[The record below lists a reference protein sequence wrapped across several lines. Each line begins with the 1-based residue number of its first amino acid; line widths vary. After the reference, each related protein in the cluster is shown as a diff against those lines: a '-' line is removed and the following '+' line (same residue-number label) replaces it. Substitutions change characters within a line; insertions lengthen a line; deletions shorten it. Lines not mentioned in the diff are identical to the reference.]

1 MQEKELKILNYLKD
15 QTSYVTALNIAEN
28 LGFSIR
34 SVKTYISNINT
45 NYPNLILSSRKGYFI
60 QDKERLANILNN
72 FTNNDIPQSSKNR
85 QAYILKLLLLQQQTK
100 NLDELA
106 DELCISPV
114 TLMNEISKIKAELK
128 NFDLVFKTKNN
139 CVYIEGLEKNK
150 KKMISHLI
158 YNEIKENFIS
168 LDLLQTYFQN
178 LDLKVIKEVVTEKL
192 LANHYFIND
201 FSLINFILHLAITM
215 QRSMENLTTPE
226 VLDSLNNVHITEPV
240 SKLLMEICDDL
251 KKYFPIHFTD
261 NEFYN
266 LALILTTSIVNEN
279 ITKLEYS
286 QLNEIIGSKICNLM
300 ELIQNKVKN
309 ALYINL
315 DNPDFVMR
323 FSLHLCNMLIR
334 LENNINLRNPQLLSI
349 KNTYPY
355 IYDVSVFI
363 ANIITEETGYAI
375 SEDEIA
381 YISLHI
387 GVLIEEQKALRNKV
401 KVIILCP
408 RYYST
413 HLKLVKKIHA
423 IFENDIIL
431 SGVITTPDELKNF
444 SDYDL
449 VISTVH
455 VNICLTVPMII
466 ISNYFDNK
474 DMSIIA
480 NEIEKI
486 KKARLRTILEKK
498 LKFIF
503 KRELFF
509 YNPGFSNKE
518 DAINYLSNALY
529 KFGYVDSSFQERINE
544 REKISPS
551 AYLNIAIPHPLEM
564 SAFSTAIAISIHPTP
579 INWNQNKVN
588 VVFMLAIN
596 EEDRI
601 LFRDIFDFVTEIILN
616 KKYFEE
622 LLKTKT
628 YEDFIHLLVASV

>member
-15 QTSYVTALNIAEN
+15 QTSCVTASNIADN

-45 NYPNLILSSRKGYFI
+45 NYPNLILSSREGYLI

-139 CVYIEGLEKNK
+139 CAYIEGLEKNK

-178 LDLKVIKEVVTEKL
+178 LDLKIINDVVTDRL
-192 LANHYFIND
+192 LANHYFVND
-201 FSLINFILHLAITM
+201 FSLTNFILHLAITM
-215 QRSMENLTTPE
+215 QRSLENLTSPE
-226 VLDSLNNVHITEPV
+226 ALDSSNNVHITEPV
-240 SKLLMEICDDL
+240 SKLLREICDDL
-251 KKYFPIHFTD
+251 KKYFPVHFTN

-279 ITKLEYS
+279 ITQLEYS
-286 QLNEIIGSKICNLM
+286 QLNEIIGSRICNLM

-309 ALYINL
+309 ALYISL
-315 DNPDFVMR
+315 DNQDFVIR
-323 FSLHLCNMLIR
+323 FSLHLCNMLVR
-334 LENNINLRNPQLLSI
+334 LESNINLRNPQLLSI

-363 ANIITEETGYAI
+363 ANIITEETGYEI

-381 YISLHI
+381 YIALHI

-401 KVIILCP
+401 KVIVLCP

-431 SGVITTPDELKNF
+431 SGIITTPDELKNF

-449 VISTVH
+449 VISTIH
-455 VNICLTVPMII
+455 VNICLTVPMIV

-474 DMSIIA
+474 DVSTIA

-486 KKARLRTILEKK
+486 KIAKLRTILEKK

-503 KRELFF
+503 KKELFF

-518 DAINYLSNALY
+518 DAINYLSNALN
-529 KFGYVDSSFQERINE
+529 KFGYVDSSFRERIYE
-544 REKISPS
+544 RERISPS

-564 SAFSTAIAISIHPTP
+564 SAFSTAIAVSIHPTP

-588 VVFMLAIN
+588 FVFMLAIN

-616 KKYFEE
+616 KKYFEA

-628 YEDFIHLLVASV
+628 YEDFINLLITSV